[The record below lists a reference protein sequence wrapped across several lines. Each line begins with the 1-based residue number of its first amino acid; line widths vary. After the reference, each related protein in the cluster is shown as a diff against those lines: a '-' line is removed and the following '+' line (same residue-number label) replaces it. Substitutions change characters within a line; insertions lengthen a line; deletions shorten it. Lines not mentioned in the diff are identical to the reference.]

1 MTRWA
6 MGCPR
11 PRSFARRQLSSAAVG
26 AVATRW
32 PRRAARTP
40 RSSTKRWPWPA
51 PRSSRRSPEPMRV
64 LALDHGTA
72 RIGCAISDPSGTLA
86 TPLPVIEPPQARAV
100 ADLVEKHDVERVVVG
115 LPLHLS
121 GEEGSQAALA
131 RSFCVELE
139 AILDVPVETYDE
151 RLTTRMADVSKR
163 EGATAA
169 PDSLAAA
176 HLLQAYL
183 AGRAA
188 IEEGEDE

>member
-1 MTRWA
+1 
-6 MGCPR
+6 
-11 PRSFARRQLSSAAVG
+11 
-26 AVATRW
+26 
-32 PRRAARTP
+32 
-40 RSSTKRWPWPA
+40 
-51 PRSSRRSPEPMRV
+51 MRV

-86 TPLPVIEPPQARAV
+86 TPLPVIEPPVARAV
-100 ADLVEKHDVERVVVG
+100 ADLVAKHEVELVVVG

-131 RSFCVELE
+131 RTFSKELE
-139 AILDVPVETYDE
+139 GMIDVPVETYDE
-151 RLTTRMADVSKR
+151 RLTTRMAEASKR
-163 EGATAA
+163 AGAAAA

-188 IEEGEDE
+188 VDESNDE